1 MESKNHRLDTAFIDT
16 TLNTSMLT
24 EMGSEIGD
32 LETSMMNES
41 FR

>member
-1 MESKNHRLDTAFIDT
+1 MENKNNRLDIAFIDT

-24 EMGSEIGD
+24 EMGSEVGD
-32 LETSMMNES
+32 LETSLINES